1 MTKAVCL
8 DSHFSPKTHERGST
22 RKGEFVASSNQTL
35 GFSDVRTVD
44 VVDMWPGD
52 SGCGV
57 VCGDERTVDVVDMSP
72 GESGS

>member
-1 MTKAVCL
+1 M
-8 DSHFSPKTHERGST
+8 
-22 RKGEFVASSNQTL
+22 ASSNQTL
-35 GFSDVRTVD
+35 GFSNIRTVD